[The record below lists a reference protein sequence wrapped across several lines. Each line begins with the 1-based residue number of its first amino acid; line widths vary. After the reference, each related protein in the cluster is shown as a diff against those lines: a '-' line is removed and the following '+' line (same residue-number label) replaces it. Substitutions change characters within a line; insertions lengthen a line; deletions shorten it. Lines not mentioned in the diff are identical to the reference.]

1 MTVPVTAQSQLQV
14 LVVTT
19 LVLSAVFLAVAG
31 ILEGDFGT
39 AVWVAVVLPLLFD
52 WRITVRGKPS
62 AIRPDSPRW
71 QVAKLVYVLALGVS
85 GTAILAFDDRAFAR
99 IAGLLLIVTTLC
111 YFAAFYDARRLR
123 PQTA

>member
-85 GTAILAFDDRAFAR
+85 GAAILAFDERVFAR

-111 YFAAFYDARRLR
+111 YFAAFYDSRRLR

>member
-1 MTVPVTAQSQLQV
+1 MTVPVNAQSPLQM
-14 LVVTT
+14 LVVGT

-71 QVAKLVYVLALGVS
+71 QVAKLIYVLALGVS
-85 GTAILAFDDRAFAR
+85 GTAILAFDDRVFAR
-99 IAGLLLIVTTLC
+99 IAGLLLIVSTLC

-123 PQTA
+123 PQAA